1 MGGWQR
7 FVVGGAIIN
16 ATLWM
21 GVGSILMLHNG
32 GEGAISNQHD
42 GWGVGAILMLH
53 YGWGWGLY

>member
-21 GVGSILMLHNG
+21 GVGSILMLHNE
-32 GEGAISNQHD
+32 GEGGYINASQ
-42 GWGVGAILMLH
+42 WVGGGYINATQWV
-53 YGWGWGLY
+53 GGGLY